1 MKKFAKAVTAFLLS
15 ALLPYLNAQIT
26 LEHTY
31 TGDLLRRIEL
41 ENSGEKYYVL
51 DIAAAELRFY
61 NADHSPWKTV
71 PLPVAPNLKIQ
82 SVDYVTETRIDP
94 DPGLEIVY
102 TCNPV
107 SGGSAVFEVL
117 VIREDGSILLNRS
130 SPYPCSVQVQEE
142 ENLSARF
149 IVKAE
154 TGAYPD
160 SFHVYTLSG
169 LQWQHSYYGKN
180 MKRVYLENSGEK
192 YYLLNQADSYITLFN
207 ADHTLWKEIPLPHTP
222 GLSVERI
229 EHVSETK
236 FNTDAL
242 LEIGYYCTSLT
253 LKESRIINELGTV
266 LFSLDGTLGQELS
279 LIDGLDAKLIVQLQ
293 PPAHA
298 RVYSVPGLQAEHEY
312 TYTFSALKRIRLE
325 GSGEKYLVVSPQN
338 AYIRLFNADHSPW
351 KQIGVQVPADYTSA
365 GFIHLS
371 ETRLDPDNRVEQ
383 MYIMVAYP
391 PLAPKSQG
399 WISNEDYE
407 SLLVIPGAQQMSIS
421 EIPGLSN
428 KLLATVDTTGDNL
441 HVYSLP
447 SATYL
452 GMSPEAALPDA
463 VSVYPNPASGSFT
476 LESADKLPE
485 NVYLSS
491 LNGAVLKQINVYT
504 NKITVDVSDLS
515 PGLYLV
521 HGTLQNGTPFR
532 KKIVVQ

>member
-15 ALLPYLNAQIT
+15 AFLPCLNAQIT

-41 ENSGEKYYVL
+41 ENSGEKYYVF
-51 DIAAAELRFY
+51 DRAAAELRFY

-71 PLPVAPNLKIQ
+71 ALIKSPGQRIESIN
-82 SVDYVTETRIDP
+82 YVGETRIDP
-94 DPGLEIVY
+94 DPGLEIAY
-102 TCNPV
+102 TCAPEPGEVALFESVVIQENGTV
-107 SGGSAVFEVL
+107 LFSRASSGPLSA
-117 VIREDGSILLNRS
+117 
-130 SPYPCSVQVQEE
+130 SVHEN
-142 ENLSARF
+142 ENLPARF
-149 IVKAE
+149 IIKAA
-154 TGAYPD
+154 TGAFPD

-192 YYLLNQADSYITLFN
+192 YYLLNQSDSYITLFN

-242 LEIGYYCTSLT
+242 LEIGYHSKSPTVS
-253 LKESRIINELGTV
+253 ESRIVNEQGTV
-266 LFSLDGTLGQELS
+266 LFSLNETLGNELS
-279 LIDGLDAKLIVQLQ
+279 LISGLDAKLIVRLL
-293 PPAHA
+293 PLGHT
-298 RVYSVPGLQAEHEY
+298 RIYSVPGLQVEHEY
-312 TYTFSALKRIRLE
+312 TYTASALKRIRLE
-325 GSGEKYLVVSPQN
+325 GSGEKYQVVAFQN
-338 AYIRLFNADHSPW
+338 SYIRLFNADHTPW
-351 KQIGVQVPADYTSA
+351 KQIGIQIPAEYTSA

-371 ETRLDPDNRVEQ
+371 ETRLDPDNRIEQ

-428 KLLATVDTTGDNL
+428 KLLATVDTSTDNL

-447 SATYL
+447 SSTYL

-463 VSVYPNPASGSFT
+463 VSVYPNPASGSFV
-476 LESADKLPE
+476 LESDKILK
-485 NVYLSS
+485 NVYISS
-491 LNGAVLKQINVYT
+491 MNGAVVQQINVYT
-504 NKITVDVSDLS
+504 NKTTVDISGLRS
-515 PGLYLV
+515 GLYIV
-521 HGTLQNGTPFR
+521 SGNRQDGTPFR